1 MWLCLNNAFL
11 SIVQVPGDPNTIRVR
26 ARKRQHLKAF
36 LGPTW
41 SGAIKH
47 TPHRD
52 YHWRALLPRDT
63 VAHLMEQ
70 FVRHSMTYNSFKG
83 SVTDLALSKMY
94 NRWWLDHYRYQEEQ
108 EQRQQEQQEQERQEE
123 TERL

>member
-11 SIVQVPGDPNTIRVR
+11 SIVQVPESPNTIRVR
-26 ARKRQHLKAF
+26 ARKRLHLEAF
-36 LGPTW
+36 LGPIW

-52 YHWRALLPRDT
+52 YHWRALLSRRI
-63 VAHLMEQ
+63 VARLMQEYALN
-70 FVRHSMTYNSFKG
+70 SMIYDSFKG
-83 SVTDLALSKMY
+83 SVSDPALSKMY

-108 EQRQQEQQEQERQEE
+108 ERQERQEE
-123 TERL
+123 TEHL